1 MNTPLGTPR
10 YDSLQVGDHLPTLTM
25 PAITRHAL
33 AVYCGAS
40 GDHNPVHVDIDF
52 ARASGLDDVIAHG
65 MLVMSYTGRVITDW
79 VPQSAIRALDTRFK
93 AVTRIGDELTV
104 RAEVIEKRE
113 EDDGRRLVR
122 MALEARDQHGEVKT
136 AGHALVE
143 LP

>member
-10 YDSLQVGDHLPTLTM
+10 YDSLQVGDDLPTLTM

-104 RAEVIEKRE
+104 SAEVVEKRE
-113 EDDGRRLVR
+113 EDGRRLVR